1 MQDLQDI
8 PLSIKYAMVA
18 AEQALSDAQ
27 WKPTTL
33 EDRELTV
40 RILFF
45 LVCMTSPCSG
55 SRSFPFSF
63 SFSFVFVVHS
73 IRVSQWAVGLAA

>member
-1 MQDLQDI
+1 MLKEPDIEGCVNAMQDLQDI

-40 RILFF
+40 RILFSHLLDISKQASEIHF
-45 LVCMTSPCSG
+45 L
-55 SRSFPFSF
+55 
-63 SFSFVFVVHS
+63 FVFV
-73 IRVSQWAVGLAA
+73 G